1 MKHSLFVILLL
12 VSPLA
17 CDDDSTA
24 PASPGLKMEFESK
37 TVSSLVDSTAHI
49 NLIPPDKV
57 DLVGF
62 YSSCAYQ
69 IEGRLVQTEFESIVV
84 DAEISDCVGVL
95 CIMNTNSRYHAT
107 LTGLSP
113 GEHRFILEAL
123 VRHCASG
130 ELLAHQ
136 TVLDTVLTIP

>member
-1 MKHSLFVILLL
+1 VKHSLLVILFF
-12 VSPLA
+12 VGPLA

-24 PASPGLKMEFESK
+24 PASPTVKLAFETK
-37 TVSSLVDSTAHI
+37 TVASLVDSTAYVTV
-49 NLIPPDKV
+49 IPPDKV
-57 DLVGF
+57 ELVGF
-62 YSSCAYQ
+62 YTSCAYQ
-69 IEGRLVQTEFESIVV
+69 IEGRLVQAEPEGFVV

-95 CIMNTNSRYHAT
+95 CIVNKNSRYQAT

-130 ELLAHQ
+130 ELLAHE